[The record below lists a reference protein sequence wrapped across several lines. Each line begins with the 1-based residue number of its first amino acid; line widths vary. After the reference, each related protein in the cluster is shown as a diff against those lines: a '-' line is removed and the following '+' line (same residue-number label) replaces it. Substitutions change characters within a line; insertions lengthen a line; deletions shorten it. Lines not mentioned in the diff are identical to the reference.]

1 MTRAASSRAA
11 SSRAEIDRALARALR
26 LIRRAA
32 ASPRHHILRTPTRP
46 LGPASYRHL
55 TIGQLATTAFSGLVI
70 NRRLGQEWP
79 DAFFRD
85 ELQRRN
91 LTEAH
96 TAWIDDSVVVSD
108 DPLGQFETRLTQ
120 LDTVTF
126 YSLET
131 LCDALNEV
139 VFGDDGKVSGAP
151 SPAEVLEDMKAT
163 GMEQTAIDAYSTGV
177 GASEVSLSEE
187 LAVQEELPTPLVT
200 AEPAAEQLETTSDH
214 TL

>member
-1 MTRAASSRAA
+1 MNRAA

-26 LIRRAA
+26 LIRLAA
-32 ASPRHHILRTPTRP
+32 VSPRHHILRTPTRP

-70 NRRLGQEWP
+70 NRWVGQEWP
-79 DAFFRD
+79 DSFFRE

-91 LTEAH
+91 LTESHA
-96 TAWIDDSVVVSD
+96 AWIDDSAPVAED
-108 DPLGQFETRLTQ
+108 ALGQFETRLAQ

-200 AEPAAEQLETTSDH
+200 AEPAAEQLETTSDQ